1 VGVGAGAE
9 HAAESA
15 IESHPGPNALR
26 CKGAM
31 FPQIFGKYVLER
43 EIAAGGMARVFLAT
57 LRGAVGFE
65 KRLVVKQIRAELA
78 VDEAFVRRFVEEA
91 KTAVELSHPNIV
103 PVYELGVE
111 QGVYYI
117 AMEHCAGATLA
128 EVLGRT
134 GTLDPEEGA
143 YVGAEVCRALEYA
156 HRRAGIVHR
165 DVTPR
170 NVLLDDEGGVRLIDF
185 GIAAPAASGG
195 GRREVFGS
203 PGHMPP
209 EQLRGDPLGPETD
222 VFAVGTLLIEAWTGK
237 PPFRRGTNEA
247 SAQALREK
255 PPPVS
260 ESAPAL
266 APLDELIAASVA
278 FDSKKRPAGAEQLGR
293 GLRDFLRA
301 TDSVEIARRLA
312 LRVRRAHEPK
322 APSAAAS
329 SLRGAASTA
338 PDSTPPLVTPTNVT
352 LSTATF
358 AARDE
363 MVEWTRKLSSIPPP
377 LAAPSTPPEPAP
389 EAGPST
395 RRLSAAPSEMPRTAA
410 SEMPRT
416 AASEMP
422 RAAAR
427 PGWFRWAGAALGIAL
442 AGLAGRA
449 LLGGEPR
456 SAPPPASS
464 GLSGV
469 PTSEVTHAVTLPAP
483 ERVAPTPSATASSA
497 PAPPGTPAPVRSSTR
512 APVAVTP
519 VSSAEKPA
527 PVETAPDAALRLTSD
542 PPGVVSVEG
551 AGYSQTS
558 PTPVRALALRA
569 GSYRVTF
576 RSETYGAPVTTQ
588 VTLASGARRSVH
600 ADFRAAQP
608 AITVR

>member
-1 VGVGAGAE
+1 
-9 HAAESA
+9 
-15 IESHPGPNALR
+15 
-26 CKGAM
+26 M

-117 AMEHCAGATLA
+117 AMEHCAGVTLA
-128 EVLGRT
+128 EVLAHT
-134 GTLDPEEGA
+134 GPLEPEEGA
-143 YVGAEVCRALEYA
+143 HVGAEVCRALEYA

-185 GIAAPAASGG
+185 GIAAPVQAAG

-209 EQLRGDPLGPETD
+209 EQLRGDPLGPEAD
-222 VFAVGTLLIEAWTGK
+222 VFAVGALLIEAWTGK
-237 PPFRRGTNEA
+237 PPFRRSTSEA

-255 PPPVS
+255 PPLIEEAV
-260 ESAPAL
+260 PAL
-266 APLDELIAASVA
+266 APLSELVRASVA
-278 FDSKKRPAGAEQLGR
+278 FDAKKRPADAEQLGR
-293 GLRDFLRA
+293 GLRDFLRSA
-301 TDSVEIARRLA
+301 DTVEVGRRLA
-312 LRVRRAHEPK
+312 TRVRRAHAP
-322 APSAAAS
+322 PSADGDATLA
-329 SLRGAASTA
+329 GGGSTA
-338 PDSTPPLVTPTNVT
+338 ADSTPPLVTPTGVT
-352 LSTATF
+352 PSTATF

-377 LAAPSTPPEPAP
+377 LGPPE
-389 EAGPST
+389 T
-395 RRLSAAPSEMPRTAA
+395 RRLSVTPSHAPDPPRRRPRLAWFVAAPLAA
-410 SEMPRT
+410 VS
-416 AASEMP
+416 
-422 RAAAR
+422 
-427 PGWFRWAGAALGIAL
+427 LGAL
-442 AGLAGRA
+442 AW
-449 LLGGEPR
+449 LGG
-456 SAPPPASS
+456 A
-464 GLSGV
+464 G
-469 PTSEVTHAVTLPAP
+469 
-483 ERVAPTPSATASSA
+483 A
-497 PAPPGTPAPVRSSTR
+497 PAPPLATVPPPRNAAIHAPA
-512 APVAVTP
+512 APELA
-519 VSSAEKPA
+519 
-527 PVETAPDAALRLTSD
+527 APDAPPSASATAEQSRPTAPAPAGSPAPLRSSHSGPLASPVASAPSPASAGEAIAEATLRLTSD

-551 AGYSQTS
+551 AGFSQTS
-558 PTPVRALALRA
+558 ATPVRSLLLTP
-569 GSYRVTF
+569 GTYRVTF

-588 VTLASGARRSVH
+588 VTLDAGARRNVH